1 MVYIFEE
8 IRATQY
14 ERPAILENLA
24 DEREILR
31 KLVLPIGEGRVERGE
46 GGSADIH
53 AEFGVEAS
61 IGRNRLRGQLVG
73 QFIFDLAVDAVIVDL
88 VVVRAACVGQVGV
101 DAAIRVADHITRS
114 EEHTS
119 ELQSLMRISYAV
131 FCLIKKKH

>member
-1 MVYIFEE
+1 MRISDWSSDVCSSD
-8 IRATQY
+8 
-14 ERPAILENLA
+14 L
-24 DEREILR
+24 LR

-88 VVVRAACVGQVGV
+88 VVVRAACVGQFGV
-101 DAAIRVADHITRS
+101 DAAIRFACHITSVIGQRS
-114 EEHTS
+114 EE
-119 ELQSLMRISYAV
+119 SLVGTEWFSTFRSLRSAY
-131 FCLIKKKH
+131 